1 MVGHLVGSAV
11 LDWAFNRAKDR
22 RWLVTLYQDE
32 LAFAPARGVARAF
45 AEGRKFGVSFVAATQ
60 SLGQLPDDLADL
72 AISAGT
78 QVTFRATPDTA
89 ARMAPI
95 LGVPARELIRQ
106 PDLHATLMVQGVPTT
121 SVVLPPYEPCPS
133 ADPEAITSDECQTP
147 RIPRDRR
154 RTECDGMARNPS
166 LFDEIVL
173 QEEWD

>member
-22 RWLVTLYQDE
+22 RSLVTLYQDE
-32 LAFAPARGVARAF
+32 LAFAPVRGVARAF

-72 AISAGT
+72 AVSAGT

-133 ADPEAITSDECQTP
+133 ADPEVITSDECKAPRTP
-147 RIPRDRR
+147 RNKPSN
-154 RTECDGMARNPS
+154 ECDGMDWSPS

-173 QEEWD
+173 QEE